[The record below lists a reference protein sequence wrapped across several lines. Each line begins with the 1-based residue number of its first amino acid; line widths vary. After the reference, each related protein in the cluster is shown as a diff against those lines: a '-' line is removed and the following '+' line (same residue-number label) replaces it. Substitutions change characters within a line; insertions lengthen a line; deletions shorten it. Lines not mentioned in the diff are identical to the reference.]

1 MSAERS
7 SEISGFYRRSVAE
20 RRRTVQEWA
29 GLTDEQ
35 MRSYEF
41 PPGVPAATL
50 ERMIENVIGA
60 FPLPLGIATHFRIN
74 GKDYLIPM
82 ALEEPS
88 VVAAASN
95 TAKLARERGGFTAH
109 ATPPV
114 MIGQIQVVQVAD
126 PAGARLRILEAK
138 ETLLAAAN
146 AKDPVLVKFG
156 GGAKDLEV
164 RLVPSS
170 RGPMVVVHLLVDAR
184 DAGGMNAVNTMC
196 EALAPEV
203 ARLAQGRVV
212 LRIISNLAVHR
223 LARAGRSSRPSG
235 WRPRRPPGRRWSTRS
250 SMPTP

>member
-7 SEISGFYRRSVAE
+7 SEISGFYRRTVAE

-35 MRSYEF
+35 MAAYEF

-60 FPLPLGIATHFRIN
+60 FPLPLGVATHFRIN

-109 ATPPV
+109 STPPV

-126 PAGARLRILEAK
+126 SAAARLRILEAK
-138 ETLLAAAN
+138 AALLAAAN

-170 RGPMVVVHLLVDAR
+170 RGTMVVVHLLVDAR

-196 EALAPEV
+196 EALAPEI
-203 ARLAQGRVV
+203 ARLAEGRVV

-223 LARAGRSSRPSG
+223 LARARGILG
-235 WRPRRPPGRRWSTRS
+235 
-250 SMPTP
+250 